1 MEGPRHGPC
10 WRGVINP
17 VAGFIQGEEIVQPL
31 ADLSGS
37 LCRSSVATV
46 AIVDL
51 AVVA

>member
-1 MEGPRHGPC
+1 MEGPQHSPC
-10 WRGVINP
+10 RRGVINH

-31 ADLSGS
+31 TCPAVFAVQ
-37 LCRSSVATV
+37 SVATV